1 LYLLSAGMA
10 LLAAAPA
17 VAQAPVTP
25 YPSAFFAAAQ
35 PSTAFDMIERLP
47 GFAFDGGDQGVRGY
61 SGAAGNV
68 LVDGQR
74 PASKQ
79 EGLREILQRIPA
91 NSVERIELIR
101 VGAPGIDMQGKALL
115 ANVVRRRVAETHGR
129 VAAALSVFSAA
140 RPTSAQEVQFTR
152 NWNDRRLEGAAS
164 SERDRDGRKGE
175 GPRRRVNAAGAP
187 LRDAIYDEQEVDDTN
202 KVSLGFETPFAGGQL
217 RLDGAGNQ
225 EWTHADITEITT
237 FPAPGAEFVAERERV
252 REGEAAARFER
263 KFGARWTVE
272 TLALARRTT
281 ARSADRADEAGDVTI
296 SKHQSKA
303 GESLARGALRWQ
315 GETLALEFGGE
326 GAVNT
331 LDSQSALVEN
341 GVNIFLPASDVSV
354 EERRAEAFAVATWQI
369 APTLSLEAGGR
380 AERSRLTQ
388 SGDSNLTKSL
398 SYLKPRFAA
407 IWAVDAQTQVRFE
420 SERRVGQ
427 LDFDDF
433 VSSASLT
440 SNTITAGNPDL
451 EPDKTWRSGV
461 AIERRLGKSS
471 AITVS
476 VRRDVI
482 SDVVDRIPIVGPGFA
497 FDAPGNIGDGRRL
510 EVSVNATLALD
521 YIGISGGELKSDLTG
536 RRSRVT
542 DPLTKTER
550 SISGEPE
557 TSGSIEF
564 TQNLP
569 AARLRWGVEVDLVSN
584 ERQFHFDEIRVDRD
598 GAEVGV
604 FLEYHPTPVWTALF
618 EAQNITDVTIYRRR
632 EQYAGPRTTAPF
644 TRTETRATTFGPW
657 FTLTARRSF

>member
-1 LYLLSAGMA
+1 VKSAFYLLSASVA

-17 VAQAPVTP
+17 AAQAPVTP
-25 YPSAFFAAAQ
+25 YPSAFFAAKQ

-47 GFAFDGGDQGVRGY
+47 GFAFDGGDQGMRGY

-91 NSVERIELIR
+91 SSVERIELIR

-115 ANVVRRRVAETHGR
+115 ANVVRKRMAETHGR
-129 VAAALSVFSAA
+129 VAASLSVFADA
-140 RPTSAQEVQFTR
+140 RPTSAQEVQFAR
-152 NWNDRRLEGAAS
+152 NWNDRLLEVSAS
-164 SERDRDGRKGE
+164 SERERDDGKGA
-175 GPRRRVNAAGAP
+175 GPRLRVNAAGAP
-187 LRDAIYDEQEVDDTN
+187 LRNAIYNEQEVDDVN
-202 KVSLGFETPFAGGQL
+202 KFALGFETPFAGGKL
-217 RLDGAGNQ
+217 RLDGAANQ
-225 EWTHADITEITT
+225 EWTHADISEITT
-237 FPAPGAEFVAERERV
+237 FPGPGAEFVAERERV
-252 REGEAAARFER
+252 REGEGAARFER
-263 KFGARWTVE
+263 KFGERWSVE
-272 TLALARRTT
+272 VLALARRSN
-281 ARSADRADEAGDVTI
+281 ARAADRETDGADVTL
-296 SKHQSKA
+296 SKRQSEA

-315 GETLALEFGGE
+315 GEALSLEFGGE
-326 GAVNT
+326 GALNT

-341 GVNIFLPASDVSV
+341 GVAVFLPASDVSV
-354 EERRAEAFAVATWQI
+354 EERRAEAFAIATWQI

-388 SGDSNLTKSL
+388 SGDSNLSKSL

-407 IWAVDAQTQVRFE
+407 IWGVDPQTQVRFE

-451 EPDKTWRSGV
+451 EPDKTWRAGV

-471 AITVS
+471 AITVTLQ
-476 VRRDVI
+476 RDVI

-521 YIGISGGELKSDLTG
+521 YIGISGGELKVDFTG

-569 AARLRWGVEVDLVSN
+569 GAR
-584 ERQFHFDEIRVDRD
+584 I
-598 GAEVGV
+598 
-604 FLEYHPTPVWTALF
+604 ALG
-618 EAQNITDVTIYRRR
+618 RGCRS
-632 EQYAGPRTTAPF
+632 GPQ
-644 TRTETRATTFGPW
+644 
-657 FTLTARRSF
+657 